1 MDFDGTNVIIEKNVE
16 HLGADSMTDYVAHV
30 YVYHGNC
37 QMKYHEEPLML
48 DAGQCMI
55 VRMQR
60 LLTDVSPSPDF
71 QGTVI
76 YIKPVFIEMSTPRN
90 NYGIRGSLLLFINP
104 VMQLDE
110 QEQQRCRRNFEEVEE
125 RLNSQHPFKHD
136 VVSCACQLMFLDFF
150 QFHKRLYPGDHLPF
164 QNAKLMSDFFQML
177 FRGDSGPT
185 TGLTG
190 SQSLIYSVC
199 YGIAACPCS
208 RLPMISVSPPWHTSA
223 ALCRISWALL
233 PALTGSRLSL

>member
-90 NYGIRGSLLLFINP
+90 NYGIRGSLLLSWI
-104 VMQLDE
+104 
-110 QEQQRCRRNFEEVEE
+110 
-125 RLNSQHPFKHD
+125 S
-136 VVSCACQLMFLDFF
+136 S
-150 QFHKRLYPGDHLPF
+150 
-164 QNAKLMSDFFQML
+164 S
-177 FRGDSGPT
+177 ST
-185 TGLTG
+185 
-190 SQSLIYSVC
+190 
-199 YGIAACPCS
+199 
-208 RLPMISVSPPWHTSA
+208 SVSIREIT
-223 ALCRISWALL
+223 CRSRMPSSCPISSRCFFGETTVR
-233 PALTGSRLSL
+233 TGK